1 VAEHHWGWLIAI
13 YLFLGGMGAGSFLI
27 AAVFEL
33 SGLRYKH
40 EFCPTSMAGAGVSGP
55 LLLIGTLLLVFDLGA
70 GLREPWRIPL
80 MFTNLSS
87 VMTWGIWILTLFLPI
102 CFIYG
107 ILELMHSQP
116 SILVWV
122 RKRLRL
128 LARRFRVLP
137 RLWRRLPRR
146 FQIVPEVLPYRRI
159 KRLVCSAGCVLAVGT
174 AVYTG
179 VLLSVVKAIPLW
191 NTPVLPILFL
201 VSAISTGMGLSFD
214 LAATLAV
221 PEIHRR
227 YAAMPLVHMFFI
239 GLETLLLALLIFV
252 SLNRGGEAAESA
264 KLIIM
269 GNRSVIF
276 WVLVVGF
283 GMVYPF
289 LVHVYAFARHS
300 HGYLSGILSGVGIV
314 IAGLFVRY
322 LVVAAAVPITMTG
335 PG

>member
-1 VAEHHWGWLIAI
+1 MHEHHWGWLIAI
-13 YLFLGGMGAGSFLI
+13 YLFLGGMGAGSFLM

-33 SGLRYKH
+33 SGLRYRHKT
-40 EFCPTSMAGAGVSGP
+40 CPTAMAGAGVSGP
-55 LLLIGTLLLVFDLGA
+55 LLLVGTLLLVFDLGA

-87 VMTWGIWILTLFLPI
+87 VMTWGIWILTLFLPL

-107 ILELMHSQP
+107 ILEIMHVQP
-116 SILVWV
+116 GILVWI
-122 RKRLRL
+122 RERLSFLPKRL
-128 LARRFRVLP
+128 
-137 RLWRRLPRR
+137 
-146 FQIVPEVLPYRRI
+146 QIIPETLPYRKI
-159 KRLVCSAGCVLAVGT
+159 KRVVCSVGSVLAICT

-191 NTPVLPILFL
+191 STPVLPVLFL

-239 GLETLLLALLIFV
+239 GLEVVLLALLMFL
-252 SLNRGGEAAESA
+252 SLSRGGEAAESA
-264 KLIIM
+264 KLILM

-276 WVLVVGF
+276 WVVVMGF

-300 HGYLSGILSGVGIV
+300 HGYVSGILSGAGIV

-322 LVVAAAVPITMTG
+322 LIVAAAIPVTL
-335 PG
+335 